1 MLVQFSALAVCRLK
15 LSAGLLVGLH
25 LLRDIA
31 TIHLLL
37 HISLDL
43 LDFLVHRFHI
53 VLVLLLFDLVVVNA
67 GLNLSADFVVVLGV
81 LHPFLLPPIQLGGKI
96 CHPLVELLGHFLPRY
111 ILIIEHD
118 FVLEVQ
124 VSHLRHEAFAQL
136 LVELLS
142 LDEACNLLLLFL
154 NCVQLLSIGPP
165 RVRKLGDGSFDVFER
180 LDCSVMHCLDV
191 RLACGRDVFEVVLLL
206 LQRLLK
212 GLELIT
218 V

>member
-1 MLVQFSALAVCRLK
+1 MQFSALAVCRLK

-31 TIHLLL
+31 AIHLLL

-53 VLVLLLFDLVVVNA
+53 VLVLLLFDLVIVNA
-67 GLNLSADFVVVLGV
+67 GLDLSADFVVVLGV
-81 LHPFLLPPIQLGGKI
+81 LHSLLLPPVQLGGKI
-96 CHPLVELLGHFLPRY
+96 CHPLVELLGHLLPGY

-124 VSHLRHEAFAQL
+124 DSHLLHEAFAQL
-136 LVELLS
+136 LIEVLS
-142 LDEACNLLLLFL
+142 LDEACNCLFLFL
-154 NCVQLLSIGPP
+154 NRVQLLSIGPS
-165 RVRKLGDGSFDVFER
+165 RVRKLGDGSFDVLER
-180 LDCSVMHCLDV
+180 LDCSVMHCLNV
-191 RLACGRDVFEVVLLL
+191 RLACCGDVLEVILLL
-206 LQRLLK
+206 LQRLLE